1 MAKLSIKCERRTN
14 VFPDIHAFKNLTSH
28 GHFLRK
34 LLQEMVWQR
43 EVIHDKDDMGSRKQG
58 TQHRREGNDSR
69 RRRKKKQENR
79 VSTALK

>member
-43 EVIHDKDDMGSRKQG
+43 EVIHDKTTWDPGNKGPSTEEREMTLGGGGGKSRKTESPQP
-58 TQHRREGNDSR
+58 
-69 RRRKKKQENR
+69 
-79 VSTALK
+79 